1 MGWLITE
8 WVVLCVVI
16 GLLGLALSVVIMTVR
31 DWVRDRRSDR
41 HRKGPTSSRWLWD
54 VLS

>member
-8 WVVLCVVI
+8 WVVCCVVI

-31 DWVRDRRSDR
+31 DVLKTAVRIGIGKGH
-41 HRKGPTSSRWLWD
+41 HRAVGSGTY
-54 VLS
+54 